1 MICGGNLY
9 QNANAPCSGN
19 LGSPLY
25 CDEELTGLLS
35 FGVNCGIANDPPVFT
50 QVRFFNRWIDQ
61 QIVNRVS

>member
-25 CDEELTGLLS
+25 CDDELIGLLS